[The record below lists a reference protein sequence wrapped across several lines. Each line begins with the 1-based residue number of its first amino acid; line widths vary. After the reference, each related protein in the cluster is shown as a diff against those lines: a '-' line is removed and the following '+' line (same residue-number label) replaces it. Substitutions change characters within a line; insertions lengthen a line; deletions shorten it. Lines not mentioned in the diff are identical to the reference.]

1 MTYINDFDVTFD
13 VQSVTGFLTLSGG
26 QNVNL
31 NIRDRAMMTDLIDYY
46 DKLVPYARV
55 IIFC

>member
-1 MTYINDFDVTFD
+1 MTYKNNFDVTFD

-31 NIRDRAMMTDLIDYY
+31 NIRDRAMMNNLIEYY